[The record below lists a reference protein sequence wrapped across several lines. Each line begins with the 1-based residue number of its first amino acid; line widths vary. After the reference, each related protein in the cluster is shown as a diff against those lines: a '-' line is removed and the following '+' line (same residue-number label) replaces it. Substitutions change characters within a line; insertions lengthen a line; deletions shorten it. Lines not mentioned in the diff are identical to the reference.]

1 MRVYIPILI
10 SILSAHLCSQN
21 LPRNLT
27 VEEQSRLHEIGTSR
41 TITDPPD
48 SIVYTP
54 AEFDSVAG
62 IIFAWEAYSTLLT
75 ELIKEVAEEDTAWVV
90 VDNTSE
96 ENSVSNTLSNAEVNM
111 DRVVFQVIPT
121 NSVWIRDYGP
131 WWIIEPENSL
141 AIIDL
146 VYNRPRPLDDAY
158 PESAAEYY
166 GINYYGLGL
175 IEAGGNML
183 LDGQGSVIVS
193 NVIFD
198 GSQGFDPNL
207 TQDQL
212 EQYFLD
218 YFGVHKVIV
227 TPHLINDGTGH
238 IDMFVKLINDTTV
251 IVGEYENQ
259 SAGFSGN
266 YDICNQVANQLAN
279 ETNGAGRPF
288 NIVRMPMPP
297 YNNGITY
304 TYINSLIVNKK
315 VLVPIYGFSTEFAN
329 DDSVLALYETIM
341 PGVEAVGFDCNQIIP
356 ANGAIHCIAMKV
368 PALPETIAC
377 GNLMGD
383 LNLDGRINIYD
394 ILKLVDLAA
403 GAIEPELCIMESGDL
418 NNDGIYNYLD
428 VWELLQL
435 VMGF

>member
-1 MRVYIPILI
+1 MRVYIPIII
-10 SILSAHLCSQN
+10 SIFSAHLCSQN

-27 VEEQSRLHEIGTSR
+27 VEEQSRLHEIGISR

-75 ELIKEVAEEDTAWVV
+75 ELIKEVAEEDTAWIV

-96 ENSVSNTLSNAEVNM
+96 ENSVSNTLSNANVNM
-111 DRVVFQVIPT
+111 DHVVFQVIPT

-131 WWIIEPENSL
+131 WWIIEPENSRG
-141 AIIDL
+141 IIDL
-146 VYNRPRPLDDAY
+146 IYNRPRPLDDAY
-158 PESAAEYY
+158 PESAAEYF

-183 LDGQGSVIVS
+183 LDGQGAVIVS

-238 IDMFVKLINDTTV
+238 IDMFVKLINDTTI

-304 TYINSLIVNKK
+304 TYINSLIVNNK

-329 DDSVLALYETIM
+329 DDSVLVLYETIM
-341 PGVEAVGFDCNQIIP
+341 PGVEAIGFDCNQIIP

-368 PALPETIAC
+368 PAFPETIAC

-383 LNLDGRINIYD
+383 VNLDGRINIYD
-394 ILKLVDLAA
+394 ILKLVDLAT
-403 GAIEPELCIMESGDL
+403 GVIEPELCIMESGDL

-428 VWELLQL
+428 VWELTQL

>member
-1 MRVYIPILI
+1 MRVYIFIIIPIM
-10 SILSAHLCSQN
+10 SAHLCSQN

-131 WWIIEPENSL
+131 WWIIEPENSR

-304 TYINSLIVNKK
+304 TYINSLIVNNK

-329 DDSVLALYETIM
+329 DDSVLALYETLM

-368 PALPETIAC
+368 PALPETITC

-383 LNLDGRINIYD
+383 VNLDGRINIYD

-403 GAIEPELCIMESGDL
+403 GVIEPELCIMESGDL

-428 VWELLQL
+428 VWELTQL

>member
-1 MRVYIPILI
+1 
-10 SILSAHLCSQN
+10 

-27 VEEQSRLHEIGTSR
+27 VEERSRLHEIGISR

-75 ELIKEVAEEDTAWVV
+75 DLIKEVAEEDTAWVV

-96 ENSVSNTLSNAEVNM
+96 ENSVSNSLSNANVNM
-111 DRVVFQVIPT
+111 DRVVFQVIST

-131 WWIIEPENSL
+131 WWIIEPGNSR

-158 PESAAEYY
+158 PESAAEYF
-166 GINYYGLGL
+166 GINYYGLEL

-183 LDGQGSVIVS
+183 LDGQGAVIVS

-288 NIVRMPMPP
+288 NIVRMPMPS

-304 TYINSLIVNKK
+304 TYINSLIVNNK

-368 PALPETIAC
+368 PAFPEAIAC

-383 LNLDGRINIYD
+383 VNLDGRINIYD
-394 ILKLVDLAA
+394 ILILADLVA
-403 GAIEPELCIMESGDL
+403 GVIEPELCSMELGDVAPGGGL
-418 NNDGIYNYLD
+418 TNFD
-428 VWELLQL
+428 VMQL
-435 VMGF
+435 VLFVMGF

>member
-1 MRVYIPILI
+1 
-10 SILSAHLCSQN
+10 
-21 LPRNLT
+21 
-27 VEEQSRLHEIGTSR
+27 
-41 TITDPPD
+41 
-48 SIVYTP
+48 
-54 AEFDSVAG
+54 
-62 IIFAWEAYSTLLT
+62 
-75 ELIKEVAEEDTAWVV
+75 
-90 VDNTSE
+90 
-96 ENSVSNTLSNAEVNM
+96 
-111 DRVVFQVIPT
+111 
-121 NSVWIRDYGP
+121 
-131 WWIIEPENSL
+131 
-141 AIIDL
+141 L
-146 VYNRPRPLDDAY
+146 VYNRPRPLDDEY
-158 PESAAEYY
+158 PESAAEYF

-183 LDGQGSVIVS
+183 LDGQGAVIVS

-227 TPHLINDGTGH
+227 TPHLINDRTGH

-288 NIVRMPMPP
+288 NIIRMPMPP

-304 TYINSLIVNKK
+304 TYINSLIVNNK

-341 PGVEAVGFDCNQIIP
+341 PGVEAVRFDCNQIIL

-383 LNLDGRINIYD
+383 VNLDGQINIYD
-394 ILKLVDLAA
+394 ILKLVDLVA
-403 GAIEPELCIMESGDL
+403 GVIEPELCSTELGDVANGGGLTYNDIATSPNSVEHNSGSITPATRST
-418 NNDGIYNYLD
+418 NFKIS
-428 VWELLQL
+428 
-435 VMGF
+435 

>member
-1 MRVYIPILI
+1 MRVYIHIIL
-10 SILSAHLCSQN
+10 SILSVPLCSQN

-27 VEEQSRLHEIGTSR
+27 VEEQNRLHEIGISR

-90 VDNTSE
+90 VDNTNE
-96 ENSVSNTLSNAEVNM
+96 ENSVSNTLSNANVNM
-111 DRVVFQVIPT
+111 DHVVFQVIPT

-131 WWIIEPENSL
+131 WWIIEPGNSR

-146 VYNRPRPLDDAY
+146 IYNRPRPLDDTY
-158 PESAAEYY
+158 PESAAEYF

-183 LDGQGSVIVS
+183 LDGQGAVIVS

-238 IDMFVKLINDTTV
+238 IDMFVKLINDTTI

-304 TYINSLIVNKK
+304 TYINSLIVNNK

-383 LNLDGRINIYD
+383 VNLDGRINIYD

-403 GAIEPELCIMESGDL
+403 GVIEPELCIMESGDL
-418 NNDGIYNYLD
+418 NNDEIYNYLD
-428 VWELLQL
+428 VWELIQL
-435 VMGF
+435 VMGL

>member
-1 MRVYIPILI
+1 MRIYIPIII

-27 VEEQSRLHEIGTSR
+27 GEEQSRLHEIGINR

-54 AEFDSVAG
+54 AEFDSVTG
-62 IIFAWEAYSTLLT
+62 VIFAWEAYPTLLT
-75 ELIKEVAEEDTAWVV
+75 DLIKEVAENDTAWVV

-96 ENSVSNTLSNAEVNM
+96 QNSVSNTLSNANVNM
-111 DRVVFQVIPT
+111 DRVVFQVIET
-121 NSVWIRDYGP
+121 NSVWVRDYGP

-146 VYNRPRPLDDAY
+146 VYNRPRPLDDTY
-158 PESAAEYY
+158 PESAAGYF

-183 LDGQGSVIVS
+183 LDGQGAVIVS

-198 GSQGFDPNL
+198 GSQGFDPTL

-238 IDMFVKLINDTTV
+238 IDMFVKLINDSTI

-259 SAGFSGN
+259 SAGYPGN
-266 YDICNQVANQLAN
+266 YDICNQVASQLAN
-279 ETNGAGRPF
+279 ETNGAGRPY

-304 TYINSLIVNKK
+304 TYINSLIVNNK
-315 VLVPIYGFSTEFAN
+315 VLVPIYGISTEFAN

-341 PGVEAVGFDCNQIIP
+341 PGVEAVGFDCNQIIS

-383 LNLDGRINIYD
+383 INLDGQTNIYD

-403 GAIEPELCIMESGDL
+403 GIIEPELCVMESGDL

-428 VWELLQL
+428 VWELIQL
-435 VMGF
+435 VMGL

>member
-1 MRVYIPILI
+1 MRVYIFIIIPIM
-10 SILSAHLCSQN
+10 SAHLCSQN

-131 WWIIEPENSL
+131 WWIIEPENSR

-212 EQYFLD
+212 EQFFLD

-266 YDICNQVANQLAN
+266 YDICNQVATQLAN

-304 TYINSLIVNKK
+304 TYINSLIVNNK

-329 DDSVLALYETIM
+329 DDSVLALYETLM

-368 PALPETIAC
+368 PALPETITC

-383 LNLDGRINIYD
+383 VNLDGRINIYD

-403 GAIEPELCIMESGDL
+403 GVIEPELCIMESGDL

-428 VWELLQL
+428 VWELTQL

>member
-1 MRVYIPILI
+1 MRVYIPII
-10 SILSAHLCSQN
+10 IFILSAHLCSQN

-75 ELIKEVAEEDTAWVV
+75 ELIKEVAEEDTAWIV

-96 ENSVSNTLSNAEVNM
+96 ENSVSNTLSNANVNM

-131 WWIIEPENSL
+131 WWIIEPENSR
-141 AIIDL
+141 AIIDF
-146 VYNRPRPLDDAY
+146 VYNRPRPLDDSY
-158 PESAAEYY
+158 PESAAEYF

-183 LDGQGSVIVS
+183 LDGQGAVIVS

-207 TQDQL
+207 SLDQL

-238 IDMFVKLINDTTV
+238 IDMFVKLINDTTI

-304 TYINSLIVNKK
+304 TYINSLIVNNK

-329 DDSVLALYETIM
+329 DDSVLVLYETIM
-341 PGVEAVGFDCNQIIP
+341 PGVEAIGFDCNQIIP

-383 LNLDGRINIYD
+383 VNLDGRINIYD

-403 GAIEPELCIMESGDL
+403 GVIEPELCIMESGDL

-428 VWELLQL
+428 LWELIQL

>member
-1 MRVYIPILI
+1 MRVYIPIII

-27 VEEQSRLHEIGTSR
+27 VEEQSRLHEIGISR

-75 ELIKEVAEEDTAWVV
+75 ELIKEVAEEDTAWIV

-96 ENSVSNTLSNAEVNM
+96 ENSVSNTLTNANVNM
-111 DRVVFQVIPT
+111 DHVVFQVIPT

-131 WWIIEPENSL
+131 WWIIEPGNSR

-146 VYNRPRPLDDAY
+146 IYNRPRPLDDTY
-158 PESAAEYY
+158 PESAAEYF

-183 LDGQGSVIVS
+183 LDGQGAVIVS

-238 IDMFVKLINDTTV
+238 IDMFVKLINDTTI

-288 NIVRMPMPP
+288 NIIRMPMPP

-304 TYINSLIVNKK
+304 TYINSLIVNNK

-329 DDSVLALYETIM
+329 DDSVLVLYETIM
-341 PGVEAVGFDCNQIIP
+341 PGVEAIGFDCNQIIP

-383 LNLDGRINIYD
+383 VNLDGRINIYD

-403 GAIEPELCIMESGDL
+403 GVIEPELCIMESGDL

-428 VWELLQL
+428 VWELTQL

>member
-1 MRVYIPILI
+1 M
-10 SILSAHLCSQN
+10 SAHLCSQN

-27 VEEQSRLHEIGTSR
+27 VEEQSRLHEIGTNR

-131 WWIIEPENSL
+131 WWIIEPENSR

-158 PESAAEYY
+158 PESAAEYF

-266 YDICNQVANQLAN
+266 YDICNQVATQLAN

-304 TYINSLIVNKK
+304 TYINSLIVNNK

-329 DDSVLALYETIM
+329 DDSVLALYETLM

-383 LNLDGRINIYD
+383 VNLDGRINIYD
-394 ILKLVDLAA
+394 ILILADLAA
-403 GAIEPELCIMESGDL
+403 GVIEPELCIMESGDL

-428 VWELLQL
+428 VWELTQL
-435 VMGF
+435 VMGFLNA

>member
-1 MRVYIPILI
+1 MRVYIHIIL
-10 SILSAHLCSQN
+10 SILSVPLCSQN

-27 VEEQSRLHEIGTSR
+27 VEEQSRLHEIGISR
-41 TITDPPD
+41 IITDPPD

-96 ENSVSNTLSNAEVNM
+96 ENSVINTLSNADVNM
-111 DRVVFQVIPT
+111 DHVVFQVIPT

-131 WWIIEPENSL
+131 WWIIEPENSR
-141 AIIDL
+141 AIIDF

-158 PESAAEYY
+158 PELAAEYF

-183 LDGQGSVIVS
+183 LDGKGAVIVS

-207 TQDQL
+207 TQEQL

-259 SAGFSGN
+259 SAGYPGN
-266 YDICNQVANQLAN
+266 YDICNQVASQLAN

-304 TYINSLIVNKK
+304 TYINSLIVNNK
-315 VLVPIYGFSTEFAN
+315 VLVPIYGLSTEFAN

-341 PGVEAVGFDCNQIIP
+341 PGVEAIGFDCNQIIP

-368 PALPETIAC
+368 PALQETIAC
-377 GNLMGD
+377 GNFMGD
-383 LNLDGRINIYD
+383 VNLDGRTNIYD

-403 GAIEPELCIMESGDL
+403 GVIEPELCIMESGDL
-418 NNDGIYNYLD
+418 NNDEIYNYLD
-428 VWELLQL
+428 VWELIQL
-435 VMGF
+435 VMGL

>member
-1 MRVYIPILI
+1 MRVYIPIII
-10 SILSAHLCSQN
+10 SIMSAHLCSQN

-27 VEEQSRLHEIGTSR
+27 VEEQSRLHEIGTNR

-131 WWIIEPENSL
+131 WWIIEPENSR

-158 PESAAEYY
+158 PESAAEYF

-266 YDICNQVANQLAN
+266 YDICNQVATQLAN

-304 TYINSLIVNKK
+304 TYINSLIVNNK
-315 VLVPIYGFSTEFAN
+315 VLVPIYGLSTEFAN
-329 DDSVLALYETIM
+329 DDTVLALYETIM

-383 LNLDGRINIYD
+383 VNLDGRINIYD

-418 NNDGIYNYLD
+418 NNDGINNYLD